1 MKKLTNN
8 IFNNQKKNYN
18 FARRKKRVDMSV
30 LIRKILTLFIVLTYQ
45 LLIASPDE
53 VKTLTV
59 QDETALKQK
68 EHKEFIQHHVLDSH
82 DFTFITD
89 EKEKH
94 YVGFPLPVI
103 LFDDGKLV
111 TFMSSEFHHGE
122 KIVEKNGTFYKLYH
136 GKIYKTDA
144 TGDLKINPKNHHPEV
159 PKVLDFSITKNVFSI
174 FIAAILL
181 FIFFTGLA
189 KSYTK
194 SEVPTGFGRFL
205 EPIVLYVRDDIAKP
219 NIGERKY
226 RNFMGYL
233 LTVFFFILILNLL
246 GMTPFGI
253 NVTGNITITFFLAV
267 MTYLITQ
274 FSGNLDYWK
283 HIFWMPGVPVPIK
296 ILMIPIEIIGTLTKP
311 FALMIRLFA
320 NMTAGHIVIM
330 SLISLIYIFPK
341 VISIPS
347 FSFLTLFIYIL
358 ELLVAFLQAYIFT
371 MLSSLFIGSAV
382 AEHHHDDHH

>member
-1 MKKLTNN
+1 
-8 IFNNQKKNYN
+8 
-18 FARRKKRVDMSV
+18 MSV

-45 LLIASPDE
+45 LLIASPEE
-53 VKTLTV
+53 VKPSST
-59 QDETALKQK
+59 QDETALKQI
-68 EHKEFIQHHVLDSH
+68 EHKEFIDHHVLDSH
-82 DFTFITD
+82 DFTIITD
-89 EKEKH
+89 TKENH
-94 YVGFPLPVI
+94 HVGFSLPVI
-103 LFDDGKLV
+103 LWDNGLV
-111 TFMSSEFHHGE
+111 FFMSSEFHHGE
-122 KIVEKNGTFYKLYH
+122 KVVEKNGTFYKLYH

-144 TGDLKINPKNHHPEV
+144 TGDLKINQKNHHPEV

-181 FIFFTGLA
+181 FIFFTSLA

-194 SEVPTGFGRFL
+194 NEVPTGFGRFL

-253 NVTGNITITFFLAV
+253 NVTGNITITFFLALF
-267 MTYLITQ
+267 TYLITQ

-296 ILMIPIEIIGTLTKP
+296 IIMIPIELIGTLTKP

-330 SLISLIYIFPK
+330 SLISLIYVFPK

-382 AEHHHDDHH
+382 AEHHHEDHH